1 MKRDMFATCNSFI
14 PVCRFILLLQDITLQ
29 TEDLLHPPNGSA
41 CTKAD
46 IDLEQIL
53 ASVTAGGSP
62 PVLTKEVLDKLLAA
76 AAAAASAKLCGNSAA
91 RSYPPPPPPPVASSS
106 SSSLS
111 NAKDLHSSLPNL
123 VDAMHERISSSNG
136 EDDSPAESN
145 LASSDGSTAPRKS
158 NLSGRS
164 KGGAD
169 TRQLSVRFDPK
180 QVTI

>member
-1 MKRDMFATCNSFI
+1 MKRDAFSHATRTEVSFLF
-14 PVCRFILLLQDITLQ
+14 PQDITLQ

-41 CTKAD
+41 STSAD

-62 PVLTKEVLDKLLAA
+62 PVLTREVLDKLLAA
-76 AAAAASAKLCGNSAA
+76 AAAAASAKLCGGKN
-91 RSYPPPPPPPVASSS
+91 YQLPPPPPPVASSS
-106 SSSLS
+106 LG

-123 VDAMHERISSSNG
+123 TDATQERSSASAG
-136 EDDSPAESN
+136 EDDSPTESN
-145 LASSDGSTAPRKS
+145 CASGDGLAAPRKS

-169 TRQLSVRFDPK
+169 ARQLSVRFDPK
-180 QVTI
+180 QVTLICLLTI